1 MLFCLRQNW
10 IGESMRKNKIKKWAG
25 ICLAAAMISG
35 CSGSERIREVSLY
48 DKGIALLQKLDSI
61 AESDTYG
68 QIMTT
73 SPEVLEILKEI
84 GDGDYS
90 EPKTVYE
97 VKISLKDMDSFQEL
111 FGDFDISFEELPE
124 ELQLDF
130 QHRLVDSIPAMITA
144 SNGTDALAAVSM
156 ITGEDYFL
164 DDNLAE
170 EVLYFYV
177 YEGKYWGAVGFS
189 PHEQGIVSASGK
201 FVALEDQ
208 EWDKQKFEE
217 TLNSF
222 GGFLGMEIT
231 EITAKEDS

>member
-1 MLFCLRQNW
+1 
-10 IGESMRKNKIKKWAG
+10 MRKNKVKTWIA
-25 ICLAAAMISG
+25 IFLTSVIVSG
-35 CSGSERIREVSLY
+35 CSGSGQEPIQEVSLY
-48 DKGIALLQKLDSI
+48 DKGVALIQKLDSI
-61 AESDTYG
+61 AESDVYS

-84 GDGDYS
+84 GNGEYS

-97 VKISLKDMDSFQEL
+97 VKISLQDMDSFQEL
-111 FGDFDISFEELPE
+111 YGGDISFEELPE

-130 QHRLVDSIPAMITA
+130 RHRLVDSIPAMITA

-156 ITGEDYFL
+156 VTREDYFL
-164 DDNLAE
+164 DDKLAE

-177 YEGKYWGAVGFS
+177 YEGNYWGAVTFS

-201 FVALEDQ
+201 FVALGDQ

-217 TLNSF
+217 ALSSF
-222 GGFLGMEIT
+222 GEFLGIEVT

>member
-1 MLFCLRQNW
+1 
-10 IGESMRKNKIKKWAG
+10 MRKNKVKTWAA
-25 ICLAAAMISG
+25 IFLAATIVSG
-35 CSGSERIREVSLY
+35 CSGSGQEPIREVSLY
-48 DKGIALLQKLDSI
+48 DKGIALIQKLDSI
-61 AESDTYG
+61 AESDAYS

-84 GDGDYS
+84 GNGDYL

-111 FGDFDISFEELPE
+111 YGDMDISFEELSE

-130 QHRLVDSIPAMITA
+130 HHRLVDSIPVMITA

-156 ITGEDYFL
+156 VTGEDYVL
-164 DDNLAE
+164 DDKLPE

-177 YEGKYWGAVGFS
+177 YEGKYWGAVTFS

-201 FVALEDQ
+201 FVALGDQ

-217 TLNSF
+217 ALSSF
-222 GGFLGMEIT
+222 GEFLGIEVT